1 MMNAKIIKT
10 EEEYE
15 KILSRIEALM
25 DAPPG
30 SADED
35 ELELL
40 GMLAEKYE
48 EEHCPINL
56 PSPVEAIR
64 FFMEQ
69 NGLSKAN
76 MVQYLGSISR
86 VSEVLNGKRGL
97 SKTMIRNLVEGLG
110 IPAEILLE
118 AHFSG
123 TAQQGRKEDLYPL
136 QKTG

>member
-1 MMNAKIIKT
+1 MDAKIIKT

-15 KILSRIEALM
+15 AILSRIEALM

-30 SADED
+30 SAEED

-40 GMLAEKYE
+40 GMLAERYE
-48 EEHCPINL
+48 EEHCPIDL
-56 PSPVEAIR
+56 PGPVEAIR

-69 NGLSKAN
+69 NELSKAN

-118 AHFSG
+118 AHYSG
-123 TAQQGRKEDLYPL
+123 IPQHRRREALQPL
-136 QKTG
+136 RRTG